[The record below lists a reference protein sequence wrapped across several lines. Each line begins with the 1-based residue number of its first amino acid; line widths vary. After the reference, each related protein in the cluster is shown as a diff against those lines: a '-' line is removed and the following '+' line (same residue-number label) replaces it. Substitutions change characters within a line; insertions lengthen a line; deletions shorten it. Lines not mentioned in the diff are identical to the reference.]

1 MACTACEARDGRE
14 GATRR
19 LRAHIQ
25 MPHARNPRPPRA
37 QEVPTTSTGQEG
49 QEGQEGTTQD
59 EAKQK
64 EEELRAA
71 KVRMCARAEGTCA
84 SSAPCLTPGP
94 RDTRRPLRRKE

>member
-37 QEVPTTSTGQEG
+37 QEVPTTSTG